1 MKKFTVFGCVAACAM
16 LSVFSLTGCGK
27 ASEPASQESGQKSA
41 AEAASEGEKGEYT
54 FTVSNFYS
62 TVNNHSLL
70 TQAWCDEITER
81 SNGRVTFEYYPGAS
95 LVSAANSY
103 DSVVNGIVDIAMTA
117 TANNP
122 GVFPVMS
129 FLELPQGYPDGW
141 VGTQVCNDFVAKF
154 ELDEFS
160 SVKLLYTHTVS
171 PLVIM
176 GNVPIE
182 KADDFK
188 GTIIRTGSE
197 LATATVAALG
207 AQSYSCQIT
216 ELYEAL
222 TKNIVDAAISGKDIL
237 DGFSINE
244 VCDYV
249 IDDPSYGKI
258 GVVATFM
265 NQQKWDS
272 LPEDLQQIFTEVS
285 AEFAEQQ
292 GKCWKYEDLT
302 AYENFEKKGGR
313 VLTLSPE
320 VSAELA
326 DRLAPVN
333 QDYIAGLNLPEE
345 KVKEYQAYITER
357 IEYWKG
363 QTPSDSEILEWG
375 STYLQSLNQE

>member
-1 MKKFTVFGCVAACAM
+1 MKKHMIWAYGLAAILGLSACAGAE
-16 LSVFSLTGCGK
+16 TGDTGTAAQGQAEKAADTGK
-27 ASEPASQESGQKSA
+27 T
-41 AEAASEGEKGEYT
+41 YN

-70 TQAWCDEITER
+70 TQAWCDEITEKTD
-81 SNGRVTFEYYPGAS
+81 GRVTFEYYPGAS

-129 FLELPQGYPDGW
+129 LLELPQGYSDGW
-141 VGTQVCNDFVAKF
+141 VGTQVCYDFTNYF
-154 ELDEFS
+154 TLDEFS

-176 GNVPIE
+176 GNVKIE

-188 GTIIRTGSE
+188 GTIVRTGSE
-197 LATATVAALG
+197 LATATVAAFG

-265 NQQKWDS
+265 NKQKWES
-272 LPEDLQQIFTEVS
+272 LPEDIQKIFTEVS
-285 AEFAEQQ
+285 AEFAEAQ

-302 AYENFEKKGGR
+302 AYDNFEIKGGT
-313 VLTLSPE
+313 VIKLAPE
-320 VSAELA
+320 VSAELSEK
-326 DRLAPVN
+326 LAPVN
-333 QDYIAGLNLPEE
+333 MEYIKSLQLPEE
-345 KVKEYQAYITER
+345 DVEEYQKFIAER
-357 IEYWKG
+357 ILYWSG
-363 QTPSDSEILEWG
+363 QVPSDEEVMEWG
-375 STYLQSLNQE
+375 TTYLKKLGEE

>member
-1 MKKFTVFGCVAACAM
+1 MDKHKILAYGIAMVLTLSACSGSAGESKEAQNPGGQAAD
-16 LSVFSLTGCGK
+16 
-27 ASEPASQESGQKSA
+27 PGQT
-41 AEAASEGEKGEYT
+41 YH

-81 SNGRVTFEYYPGAS
+81 TDGRVTFEYYPGAS
-95 LVSAANSY
+95 LVSAAASY

-129 FLELPQGYPDGW
+129 LLELPQGYPDGW
-141 VGTQVCNDFVAKF
+141 VGTQVCNDFVNHF
-154 ELDEFS
+154 TLDEFS

-176 GNVPIE
+176 GNVKIE

-188 GTIIRTGSE
+188 GAIVRTGSE

-258 GVVATFM
+258 GVVAMFM
-265 NQQKWDS
+265 NQQKWES
-272 LPEDLQQIFTEVS
+272 LPEDIQSIFGEVS
-285 AEFAEQQ
+285 AEYAEAQ

-302 AYENFEKKGGR
+302 AYDNFQDKGGT
-313 VLTLSPE
+313 VIKLSPE
-320 VSAELA
+320 VSADLTEKLS
-326 DRLAPVN
+326 PVN
-333 QDYIAGLNLPEE
+333 QEYIQSLGLPGE
-345 KVKEYQAYITER
+345 KVEEYEKFIAER
-357 IEYWKG
+357 IQHWSA
-363 QTPSDSEILEWG
+363 QSPSEEEIMEWG
-375 STYLQSLNQE
+375 SGYLQDLAKEQGGL